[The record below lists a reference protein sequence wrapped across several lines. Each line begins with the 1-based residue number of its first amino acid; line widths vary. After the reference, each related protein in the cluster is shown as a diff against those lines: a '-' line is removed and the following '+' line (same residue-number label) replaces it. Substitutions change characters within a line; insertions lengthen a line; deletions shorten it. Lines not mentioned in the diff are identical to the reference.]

1 MRLTNELRD
10 SITRAA
16 TIQLWPNG
24 WADRMAKPIIEHLAS
39 DRCEATRKA
48 REAIGRFPKYID
60 ADGISCTFS
69 DGTYMG
75 ECVHFDLPFKY
86 PLKKKGSYSG
96 YGGFSIDYSVNDDGT
111 LRDCYGTDLPD
122 NLKNAAMDIIRK
134 LQRKKRF
141 RIEFRNLL
149 SNIMTTE
156 ALLEKVPLAA
166 AAVEEACG
174 KPGENAADEDIDDI
188 NRLIGG
194 TV

>member
-16 TIQLWPNG
+16 MTQLWPEG
-24 WADRMAKPIIEHLAS
+24 WADGMAKPIIEYLAS
-39 DRCEATRKA
+39 DRCEATRRA
-48 REAIGRFPKYID
+48 RAAVRDFPKYID

-75 ECVHFDLPFKY
+75 ECVHFDLPFSY
-86 PLKKKGSYSG
+86 PQKLRGTYGCGGCSISYS
-96 YGGFSIDYSVNDDGT
+96 INDDGT
-111 LRDCYGTDLPD
+111 LMDRYGTDLPED
-122 NLKNAAMDIIRK
+122 LKESAMYIIRE

-141 RIEFRNLL
+141 KIEFRNLL

-166 AAVEEACG
+166 AAVEEACR
-174 KPGENAADEDIDDI
+174 KPGEGTADEDIDDI

-194 TV
+194 DV

>member
-16 TIQLWPNG
+16 MTQLWPEG
-24 WADRMAKPIIEHLAS
+24 WADEMAKPIIEYLAS
-39 DRCEATRKA
+39 DRCEATRRA
-48 REAIGRFPKYID
+48 RAAVRDFPKYID

-75 ECVHFDLPFKY
+75 ECVHFDLPFRY
-86 PLKKKGSYSG
+86 PQKERGSYG
-96 YGGFSIDYSVNDDGT
+96 CGGRSISYSINDDGS
-111 LRDCYGTDLPD
+111 LRDYYGTDLPE
-122 NLKNAAMDIIRK
+122 NLKESTMYIIRE

-141 RIEFRNLL
+141 KIEFRNLL

-174 KPGENAADEDIDDI
+174 KPGEDTADEDIDDI

-194 TV
+194 DV

>member
-16 TIQLWPNG
+16 MIQLWPKD
-24 WADRMAKPIIEHLAS
+24 WADGMAKPIIEYLAS

-48 REAIGRFPKYID
+48 REAIVMFPKYID

-75 ECVHFDLPFKY
+75 ECVHFDLPFRY
-86 PLKKKGSYSG
+86 PQKERGSYG
-96 YGGFSIDYSVNDDGT
+96 YGGRTISYSINDDGS
-111 LRDCYGTDLPD
+111 LRDCYGTDLPES
-122 NLKNAAMDIIRK
+122 LKENAMSIIRE

-141 RIEFRNLL
+141 KIEFRNLL

-174 KPGENAADEDIDDI
+174 KPGENTADEDIDDI